1 MPGNNTDMP
10 TTAATPRVTTT
21 TRPTIVDQGRPSPV
35 PEPRG
40 EASAAL
46 LKHLQEGGP
55 LDGLPLPID
64 DPLTG
69 EDAPLALYCCYELH
83 YRGLHGVDDRLE
95 WDPGLLAHRAR
106 LEAAFEDRL
115 REEIGTLPAGFDVAE
130 ELWTL
135 AAGADSPD
143 TLSARMAERGTW
155 SQLLE
160 LTVHRSAYQRK
171 EADPHTWGIPRLAG
185 EPKARLVAIQA
196 DEYGEGVT
204 ADMHAGLFGL
214 SMQRMGLDPTYGAYL
229 DAIPGVTL
237 STVNLISLLGLH
249 RRHRGALIGHLA
261 GFEMAST
268 TPMAHYATAL
278 RRLGC
283 DDWTCLFYD
292 THVVAD
298 AEHQYLAV
306 DLATSLVDQDPD
318 MADDIRFGARA
329 LGVVEGAMSAHVRA
343 AFDAGTT
350 SLRQAL
356 TLPPQPTGT

>member
-1 MPGNNTDMP
+1 VP
-10 TTAATPRVTTT
+10 TTE
-21 TRPTIVDQGRPSPV
+21 RPTIVDQGRPSPP

-40 EASAAL
+40 EATAAL
-46 LKHLQEGGP
+46 LKQLAAAPGD
-55 LDGLPLPID
+55 LVDLPDPVD
-64 DPLTG
+64 DPLAG

-83 YRGLHGVDDRLE
+83 YRGIQGVHDGWE
-95 WDPGLLAHRAR
+95 WDPGLLAWRAR
-106 LEAAFEDRL
+106 LEAAFEDRIT
-115 REEIGTLPAGFDVAE
+115 EEMGPLPAGFDLAD
-130 ELWTL
+130 ELWAA
-135 AAGADSPD
+135 AAGAEAEG

-155 SQLLE
+155 AELVE

-171 EADPHTWGIPRLAG
+171 EADPHTWGIPRFAG
-185 EPKARLVAIQA
+185 EPKARLVAIQS

-204 ADMHAGLFGL
+204 AEMHAGLFGL

-249 RRHRGALIGHLA
+249 RRHRAALIGHLA

-278 RRLGC
+278 RRHGA

-298 AEHQYLAV
+298 AEHKYLAV

-318 MADDIRFGARA
+318 HARGVLFGSRA
-329 LGVVEGAMSAHVRA
+329 LGVVEGAMAGHVRD
-343 AFDAGTT
+343 AFDAGRT
-350 SLRQAL
+350 SLRHPVAV
-356 TLPPQPTGT
+356 PPAPSEEATA